1 MCKNILW
8 TALKFRAAYFIM
20 WIKMF
25 MAVSRRYRHVLYELV
40 NDRIHNSTTEH
51 GNIVRHKRVGATYIK
66 EVASLI
72 QMVNI

>member
-25 MAVSRRYRHVLYELV
+25 MAVSRRYRHVSIGQQTVIKKILLYTAEYSVHEYELS
-40 NDRIHNSTTEH
+40 IHLLKLPTLKM
-51 GNIVRHKRVGATYIK
+51 GFAP
-66 EVASLI
+66 
-72 QMVNI
+72 